1 VAGSPTGAFQPRVKG
16 ATTSRSPNITT
27 LLDQL
32 GDGTIFIPDYQRDS
46 SEWDSA
52 KKSLF
57 VDSLINNMT
66 IPPLILYPETNS
78 ETGVEK
84 SEVVDGQQRLAT
96 IRDFF
101 RGDFALATED
111 EPEYASN
118 VGPVIQGKRFA
129 ELPEPIQRSIRYY
142 VLNLIVLPTNLDLGL
157 RLEIFRRINE
167 AGTPLSAH
175 DLRLAIFGQCDR
187 VYFIRLAGVFD
198 REREGAMRM
207 IKAAKEK
214 YGLDHPW
221 KDPSAWK
228 DWWIDSA
235 QAAGQAP
242 SQMFL
247 YYLIARD
254 VAKVDEL
261 LASEA
266 LQNRLGLRYDRTTI
280 SVLDLYAAQMQH
292 ETLHPEEAPKAL
304 PSLQTIRE
312 WFESFE
318 LWFNTIKQQK
328 VPRIGTNSST
338 KIALFIAAATQVWKT
353 PEKINEKQWELVQI
367 FLTQGPSAIER
378 DIGLAYPIAKGKWP
392 GQKKQILAT
401 GEICQ
406 LIARR

>member
-1 VAGSPTGAFQPRVKG
+1 MASVPTGAFQPRVKG
-16 ATTSRSPNITT
+16 ATTSRSPNVES
-27 LLDQL
+27 LMNQL
-32 GDGTIFIPDYQRDS
+32 ADGTIFIPDYQRDS
-46 SEWDSA
+46 SEWDLA

-66 IPPLILYPETNS
+66 VPPLILYPETNS
-78 ETGVEK
+78 ETGLEK

-96 IRDFF
+96 IRDFVN
-101 RGDFALATED
+101 GAFALATED
-111 EPEYASN
+111 EVEYASN
-118 VGPVIQGKRFA
+118 VGAVIQGRRFA
-129 ELPEPIQRSIRYY
+129 ELPDSIQRSIRYY

-167 AGTPLSAH
+167 AGTPLSPH

-198 REREGAMRM
+198 TGREGATRM

-214 YGLDHPW
+214 YSLDYPW

-247 YYLIARD
+247 YYVIARD
-254 VAKVDEL
+254 VQKVDEL

-266 LQNRLGLRYDRTTI
+266 LQSRLGLRYNRTTI

-292 ETLHPEEAPKAL
+292 ETLHPGDAPKLL
-304 PSLQTIRE
+304 PSLQTLKD

-328 VPRIGTNSST
+328 VARIGTNSST
-338 KIALFIAAATQVWKT
+338 KIALFIAAATQVWGT
-353 PEKINEKQWELVQI
+353 PDKITEKQWELNQI

-378 DIGLAYPIAKGKWP
+378 DIGRAYPIAKGKWP

-406 LIARR
+406 QIARK